1 MNIQPKKHLLI
12 ICTLLS
18 VMILASLACSIGGI
32 SVGKDSATIRINLN
46 ENQVND
52 WLRNTE
58 TRNDSPDR
66 QLLDNI
72 TAVEMHEGYMRI
84 FGEDDGVNGSFDVS
98 IEAENDMLMAQ
109 IIDVDMPGVDMD
121 DPRIVEANEELTEEL
136 SEMVT
141 ESNGEV
147 LFKEAAVEEGELKL
161 QIELV
166 YQK

>member
-1 MNIQPKKHLLI
+1 MNIQPKKHLLT
-12 ICTLLS
+12 ICTFLS

-32 SVGKDSATIRINLN
+32 TVGEDSATIRINLD
-46 ENQVND
+46 EDQMND
-52 WLRNTE
+52 WLRNAE
-58 TRNDSPDR
+58 TSNDSPDKR
-66 QLLDNI
+66 LLDKI

-84 FGEDDGVNGSFDVS
+84 FGEDDGVKGSFDVS
-98 IEAENDMLMAQ
+98 VDAENDVLIAQ

-121 DPRIVEANEELTEEL
+121 DPRIVEANEELTKEL